1 MSEPF
6 AAQDAL
12 LFFEKSP
19 AAFALY
25 EGFAQ
30 KLLAAFPDTRVRVQK
45 TQITFSNR
53 HGFGCVSQLR
63 VRKKAELPD
72 PYIVVT
78 LGLPAPLDSPRRP
91 SRIRAGGRFISCSA
105 RRARST
111 TSCSAGCVRR
121 MNLLNGNR
129 KHAERSL
136 NAALRVSVKEGHS
149 LCWFLRLTAMH
160 MPARI
165 RITPST
171 IMPVQRMVIGS
182 LGWLGMLTGEVM
194 RLPASSY
201 HAVWLGT
208 ISNPRPKL

>member
-12 LFFEKSP
+12 LFLEKSP

-78 LGLPAPLDSPRRP
+78 LGLPAPHP
-91 SRIRAGGRFISCSA
+91 GRWTVHI
-105 RRARST
+105 
-111 TSCSAGCVRR
+111 V
-121 MNLLNGNR
+121 
-129 KHAERSL
+129 
-136 NAALRVSVKEGHS
+136 
-149 LCWFLRLTAMH
+149 
-160 MPARI
+160 
-165 RITPST
+165 
-171 IMPVQRMVIGS
+171 
-182 LGWLGMLTGEVM
+182 LGAPGEVDDE
-194 RLPASSY
+194 LPGWVRQAY
-201 HAVWLGT
+201 EFAQG
-208 ISNPRPKL
+208 N

>member
-72 PYIVVT
+72 PYSVVT
-78 LGLPAPLDSPRRP
+78 LGLPAPLDSPRAAAQTEP
-91 SRIRAGGRFISCSA
+91 YPGRWTVHIVLGA
-105 RRARST
+105 P
-111 TSCSAGCVRR
+111 GEVDDE
-121 MNLLNGNR
+121 L
-129 KHAERSL
+129 
-136 NAALRVSVKEGHS
+136 
-149 LCWFLRLTAMH
+149 
-160 MPARI
+160 
-165 RITPST
+165 
-171 IMPVQRMVIGS
+171 
-182 LGWLGMLTGEVM
+182 LGWVRQAYEF
-194 RLPASSY
+194 AQ
-201 HAVWLGT
+201 W
-208 ISNPRPKL
+208 K